1 MQTPTA
7 LSTDKHEEQQGFSF
21 IADED
26 AKWYGPAVS
35 HKTEPTFTIQS
46 SNHTAWYLPTG
57 AESFCPQK
65 NFHTDVFSSTPHIC
79 QLRCNSGV
87 LQWVNG

>member
-46 SNHTAWYLPTG
+46 SNHSAWYLPTG
-57 AESFCPQK
+57 AENYS
-65 NFHTDVFSSTPHIC
+65 HTKTWRWIFIGALFKTAKTRK
-79 QLRCNSGV
+79 Q
-87 LQWVNG
+87 